1 MKRRLPYRPMPSKV
15 WADTIDTIH
24 MWTQIVGKIKLAQMP
39 PVNHWWHVPLY
50 VSSRGLTTNA
60 MPYGNRL
67 FQLDFDFVDHR
78 FVGEDSVGGSFSIDL
93 GPMSV
98 AAFYRSV
105 MEGLSSLS
113 IRVPI
118 HTRPVEVDVAIP
130 FERDE
135 QHATYDHDD
144 VAALWA
150 GLSSAHELLT
160 RFRGGFIG
168 KASPV
173 HFFWGGFDLAV
184 TRFSG
189 RKAPRHPGGVPNC
202 PDWVMEEAY
211 SHEVSSAGWWPG
223 TDETGPSFYSYM
235 YPEPDGF
242 SAELLSPAKG
252 TYNTDLGDWILTD
265 READET
271 KDPDATVLEFLNAT
285 YDSGATMAK
294 WDRAALERR

>member
-1 MKRRLPYRPMPSKV
+1 MKRRLPYRPMPSKD
-15 WADTIDTIH
+15 WADTIETVH
-24 MWTQIVGKIKLAQMP
+24 MWTQVIGKIKLAQMP
-39 PVNHWWHVPLY
+39 PLNHWWHIPLY

-60 MPYGNRL
+60 VPYGERL

-78 FVGEDSVGGSFSIDL
+78 FVGVESGGRSFAIDL
-93 GPMSV
+93 RPMSV
-98 AAFYRSV
+98 ATFYRTV
-105 MEGLSSLS
+105 MEGLGSLS

-135 QHATYDHDD
+135 QHASYDRDH
-144 VAALWA
+144 VAELWT
-150 GLSSAHELLT
+150 GLAAAHQLLT

-189 RKAPRHPGGVPNC
+189 RKAPRHPGGVPHC
-202 PDWVMEEAY
+202 PDWVMVEAY

-223 TDETGPSFYSYM
+223 TDTTGPSFYSYM

-242 SAELLSPAKG
+242 STELLSTAKG
-252 TYNTDLGDWILTD
+252 TYNNDLGDWILTD

-271 KDPDATVLEFLNAT
+271 ADPDATVLAFLNAS
-285 YDSGATMAK
+285 YDSGATLAN
-294 WDRAALERR
+294 WDRDALERR